1 MYVDGRPVQGNLDSL
16 KNKNHGNIDKLFTKE
31 IEPVEQNF
39 LQFHS
44 GALKLVIFITVPSPH
59 G

>member
-1 MYVDGRPVQGNLDSL
+1 MLMAGQPVQGNLASQR
-16 KNKNHGNIDKLFTKE
+16 NENQVNIDKLFTKE

-44 GALKLVIFITVPSPH
+44 RALKLLIFITVPSPH